1 MKKIERT
8 YLNLVLVVSAL
19 TALYLVS
26 QGWKNHLL
34 LEKVN
39 VYDTHILTD
48 SQVKELADVREGSPL
63 YQLSLLKISERLEKN
78 PFVKEAVVVRAL
90 PYDLAI
96 TIHERNP
103 IALVATANSMLS
115 VDDRGIVLPVPLE
128 RKNDLPVITNVEAQL
143 QVGDTVKGNLTQA
156 VKFISDANDFG
167 ASLSASIAEVRLIG
181 DNLVAYATSSSLP
194 IIIGK
199 GDFERKLLYLHEFLT
214 KVAETGNSEYSYVDL
229 RYNGQIVLGD
239 ADAGVS
245 ASGFRSPSSGISPDG
260 VSEKVN

>member
-8 YLNLVLVVSAL
+8 YLNLVLVISAL
-19 TALYLVS
+19 AALYLVS
-26 QGWKNHLL
+26 QGWKNRLL
-34 LEKVN
+34 LENVS

-48 SQVKELADVREGSPL
+48 SQVKELANVREGSPL
-63 YQLSLLKISERLEKN
+63 YQLSLLRISERLERN

-103 IALVATANSMLS
+103 IALVSTVNSMLS

-128 RKNDLPVITNVEAQL
+128 RKNDLPVITNVKAQL
-143 QVGDTVKGNLTQA
+143 QVGDTVKGNLMQA
-156 VKFISDANDFG
+156 VKFITDAG
-167 ASLSASIAEVRLIG
+167 KYGPSLSASIAEVRLMEGNI
-181 DNLVAYATSSSLP
+181 VAYATSSSLP

-214 KVAETGNSEYSYVDL
+214 KVADTGSSDYSYVDL
-229 RYNGQIVLGD
+229 RYDGQIVLGN
-239 ADAGVS
+239 ADSESSG
-245 ASGFRSPSSGISPDG
+245 SGFRSPSSGTSAEG